1 MVEKALTPEQAAERL
16 QVSVFTVQEWLR
28 EGRLKGFKAGR
39 LWRIRE
45 ADLDEFIQSGGKP
58 KEEEG

>member
-1 MVEKALTPEQAAERL
+1 MTERAITPAQAAERL

-45 ADLDEFIQSGGKP
+45 ADLDEFILKGGKP
-58 KEEEG
+58 KAER

>member
-1 MVEKALTPEQAAERL
+1 MVEKAITPVQAAERL

-28 EGRLKGFKAGR
+28 QGKLKGFKVGR

-45 ADLDEFIQSGGKP
+45 ADLDNFILKGGKR
-58 KEEEG
+58 E